1 MSIARRS
8 PLLVLAAL
16 AVLLSFHR
24 TARGFDVVI
33 NSQGEFADAYL
44 VNGTAFP
51 PKYVFI
57 DPDPAVPICPDATNP
72 DCSKPPRVGKHV
84 NGKLC
89 FFPPGVGHNRQF
101 VMAEDG
107 YRESCQD
114 WRNSQGQLQPQSRC
128 SVTRRGSRFYIG
140 RNPDGW
146 GVFKKNG
153 KWNKRYNINTAW
165 PGFSTYPQGQGSPTP
180 QPQGNIDPQG
190 CVFDANGNM
199 YGNDV
204 GTGDPTN
211 MTPSDQGSLLVFFP
225 GERHRYDTY
234 CFLDNNLSQAGMPAM
249 DEAGNIYLAETGRG
263 MMWKYSPPFPSSA
276 ADCPGTDHLVTTAP
290 TKTMFPVQ
298 VTAPT
303 PAAIVRVPGTDHW
316 YIDSVL
322 LPGVPGSGGG
332 IINEYDANG
341 VFVRNIVQNVPP
353 GTLLNPLGMD
363 VGSDGTLYYAE
374 LNLNP
379 DTSTGCGRVSMV
391 RFVGG
396 TPQAP
401 QVLGQNLSFPDGV
414 TVIDSSQVHVN
425 FLKLPPAPE
434 PAPSTCNGGG

>member
-1 MSIARRS
+1 
-8 PLLVLAAL
+8 
-16 AVLLSFHR
+16 
-24 TARGFDVVI
+24 
-33 NSQGEFADAYL
+33 
-44 VNGTAFP
+44 
-51 PKYVFI
+51 
-57 DPDPAVPICPDATNP
+57 
-72 DCSKPPRVGKHV
+72 
-84 NGKLC
+84 
-89 FFPPGVGHNRQF
+89 
-101 VMAEDG
+101 
-107 YRESCQD
+107 
-114 WRNSQGQLQPQSRC
+114 
-128 SVTRRGSRFYIG
+128 
-140 RNPDGW
+140 
-146 GVFKKNG
+146 
-153 KWNKRYNINTAW
+153 
-165 PGFSTYPQGQGSPTP
+165 
-180 QPQGNIDPQG
+180 
-190 CVFDANGNM
+190 M

-249 DEAGNIYLAETGRG
+249 DEAGDIYLAETGRG

-341 VFVRNIVQNVPP
+341 LLVRNIVPSNM
-353 GTLLNPLGMD
+353 LLNPLGMD
-363 VGSDGTLYYAE
+363 VGADGTLYYAE

-391 RFVGG
+391 RFVNGI
-396 TPQAP
+396 PQPP

-414 TVIDSSQVHVN
+414 TVVDSAQIGVD
-425 FLKLPPAPE
+425 FMKLPVAVE
-434 PAPSTCNGGG
+434 PDPSTCNGSG